1 MKISKKSLW
10 LFMALAL
17 LAACS
22 APQPGAM
29 DNAVEKVVA
38 EGNPVDFSGSW
49 ELDYRRSDN
58 LRDRVRKIYRDL
70 LRQAE
75 RRARALRRDSG
86 RDMGLTIGR
95 DTGSSRMAM
104 EAARMA
110 SDTIAAITP
119 LARLADYITTSQ
131 VLEIEQSETD
141 ITVEREDTFALNCH
155 FQADAPLLITAE
167 LGSELC
173 GWDKHQLVF
182 IVALPD
188 NTRIKHRLTLA
199 PDGQQLHIA
208 TTVSRSRD
216 RTFTLNR
223 VYYRFDPLPPDY
235 QCEYTLSRGNVCS
248 RSGS

>member
-1 MKISKKSLW
+1 MKTSKQSLW

-22 APQPGAM
+22 TPQPGAM

-58 LRDRVRKIYRDL
+58 LRDRVRRIYRDL

-75 RRARALRRDSG
+75 RQARRMVKDPRREFG
-86 RDMGLTIGR
+86 RDLSASG
-95 DTGSSRMAM
+95 MAM
-104 EAARMA
+104 EASRMA
-110 SDTIAAITP
+110 SDSIAAITP

-141 ITVEREDTFALNCH
+141 ITVEREDTFALSCH
-155 FQADAPLLITAE
+155 FQADSPLPVTAE

-173 GWDKHQLVF
+173 GWNDHQLVF

-223 VYYRFDPLPPDY
+223 VYYRFDPLPPGY